1 MSNCV
6 VLARDDA
13 ATGTGEACG
22 MGVVDGEPRTA
33 TRREALV
40 RCALMRQA
48 AAVDHRRR
56 RGEVMG
62 LMMFLVAWT
71 RHKTITRVPRT
82 RHAGTCKR
90 APWRCRSSDMRDGQL
105 GNR

>member
-1 MSNCV
+1 
-6 VLARDDA
+6 
-13 ATGTGEACG
+13 
-22 MGVVDGEPRTA
+22 
-33 TRREALV
+33 
-40 RCALMRQA
+40 
-48 AAVDHRRR
+48 
-56 RGEVMG
+56 VMG

-105 GNR
+105 GNRRRRTPRGRGASLCAVWNIVGISLELEKKRNMEVKKNFGEN

>member
-1 MSNCV
+1 
-6 VLARDDA
+6 
-13 ATGTGEACG
+13 
-22 MGVVDGEPRTA
+22 
-33 TRREALV
+33 
-40 RCALMRQA
+40 
-48 AAVDHRRR
+48 
-56 RGEVMG
+56 VMG